1 MLEYDSL
8 DWIDGEIASE
18 IAATLGRSGRR
29 LEDALSALRDLPHHD
44 PAYPNALEE
53 AADVLWSYVVVRE
66 AVGLRDS
73 ADLKQSFGI
82 PQQVWSRM
90 APKISRQGGGRL
102 KKFKNCA
109 HR

>member
-1 MLEYDSL
+1 MNPDSL
-8 DWIDGEIASE
+8 DWVDGEIASE

-29 LEDALSALRDLPHHD
+29 LEESLNVLRDLSRHD
-44 PAYPNALEE
+44 PAYPDALEE
-53 AADVLWSYVVVRE
+53 AADALWSYVVVRE
-66 AVGLRDS
+66 SVGLRDS

-90 APKISRQGGGRL
+90 APKISRQREGRL